1 MRIAIVEPLLEAN
14 GNVIRDVIYGCWCG
28 GKRIG
33 GATVPPFEQLTIAT
47 VLKKDGHDVVF
58 VDAQAEQLSLD
69 AICKRIGDASL
80 VITST
85 SVMTMRGDA
94 RPAPR

>member
-1 MRIAIVEPLLEAN
+1 MRIAVVEPLLESK

-47 VLKKDGHDVVF
+47 ILKAEGHDVTF
-58 VDAQAEQLSLD
+58 IDAQAEQIAFD
-69 AICKRIGDASL
+69 EVVKRLHGVNL
-80 VITST
+80 VIISPP
-85 SVMTMRGDA
+85 A
-94 RPAPR
+94 R